1 MMEKEF
7 SLSPKKV
14 VAIVFG
20 GVSTEHDV
28 SIVSAASIVENID
41 RPLFQPIYV
50 AIDKKGMWFIGPG
63 AFDLLRKKSRY
74 SVDRVVLSIDPE
86 KKGFISVDKGN
97 TLTPVD
103 VAFPV
108 LHGPMGEDGTIQG
121 LFHLGRIPYVGCDVL
136 ASAMANDKDMTKR
149 ILTEKGISVVPGM
162 CIKKPRWAT
171 SKDDIIGE
179 IMDCLTLPV
188 FVKPATMGSSIGI
201 AKVTKLKDIRGAIEE
216 AFRFSDKVL
225 VEKAIN
231 NPIEIEVA
239 VLGNDT
245 PKASVPGQIIPG
257 NEFYDFDAKYIDTHS
272 ELIIPARVDKVISD
286 KIRGLAVDAF
296 IAIGGKGLARVDFL
310 VSGDTCYVNEIN
322 TMPGFTS
329 ISMYPKLWEKTGIP
343 YTELITSLI
352 GLALES
358 AQETESL
365 IKTIDLEKGLDL

>member
-1 MMEKEF
+1 MKGKEF

-28 SIVSAASIVENID
+28 SIVSAASIAENID
-41 RPLFQPIYV
+41 RSLFEPIYV

-63 AFDLLRKKSRY
+63 SFDLLREKSRHD
-74 SVDRVVLSIDPE
+74 VDTVVLSIDPE

-103 VAFPV
+103 VVFPA

-121 LFHLGRIPYVGCDVL
+121 LFHLARIPYVGCDVL
-136 ASAMANDKDMTKR
+136 ASAIANDKDMTKR
-149 ILTEKGISVVPGM
+149 ILTEKGMPVVPGM
-162 CIKKPRWAT
+162 CIKKPIWAT

-188 FVKPATMGSSIGI
+188 FIKPATMGSSIGI
-201 AKVTKLKDIRGAIEE
+201 AKVAKVKDIRDAIEE

-225 VEKAIN
+225 VERAIN
-231 NPIEIEVA
+231 DPIEIEVA

-257 NEFYDFDAKYIDTHS
+257 NEFYDFDAKYIDTTS
-272 ELIIPARVDKVISD
+272 ELIIPARVDKGISD

-310 VSGDTCYVNEIN
+310 ISGDTCYVNEIN

-352 GLALES
+352 GLALER

-365 IKTIDLEKGLDL
+365 IKTIDLKKGLDL